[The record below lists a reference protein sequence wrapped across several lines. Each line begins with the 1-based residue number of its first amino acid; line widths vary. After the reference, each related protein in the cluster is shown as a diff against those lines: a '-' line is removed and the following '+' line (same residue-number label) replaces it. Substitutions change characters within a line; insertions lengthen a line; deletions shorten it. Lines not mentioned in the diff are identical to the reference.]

1 MRKPATNHRAN
12 RLLAALGAEDFQYLV
27 PHLEIVNLHQ
37 GQVLYGAGEDIRYN
51 YFPHDT
57 IVALVAIM
65 KDGRS
70 AEMALSGREGVAG
83 LVNTAVTR
91 QSFGH
96 FVVQR
101 TGTASRISVDRMHEA
116 ISTRPNIHQLIQLFT
131 EATMSRILQNVACNA
146 VHSVEARCCRWIL
159 STHDWVDDNTLPL
172 SHTFLAD
179 MLGVQ
184 RSTVSTV
191 TRALQTAGL
200 IRQGRGV
207 ITVVDRAGLEAATC
221 KCYSTVRQRFE
232 YLLPHTYMKVRSHA
246 PEPCI

>member
-1 MRKPATNHRAN
+1 MRKPATDHRAN
-12 RLLAALGAEDFQYLV
+12 RLLAVLEAEDFKYLE
-27 PHLEIVNLHQ
+27 PHLEIVTLRQ
-37 GQVLYGAGEDIRYN
+37 GQVLYATGEPIRYN

-57 IVALVAIM
+57 IVALIAVM

-70 AEMALSGREGVAG
+70 AEMAISGREGIAG

-96 FVVQR
+96 FVVQL
-101 TGTASRISVDRMHEA
+101 TGTASRISIDRMHDA
-116 ISTRPNIHQLIQLFT
+116 ISTRPKVHQLIQRFT
-131 EATMSRILQNVACNA
+131 EATMSRVLQNVACNA

-159 STHDWVDDNTLPL
+159 STHDRVDHDTVPL

-207 ITVVDRAGLEAATC
+207 ITVTNRVALEAATC
-221 KCYSTVRQRFE
+221 ECYSTVRQRFE
-232 YLLPHTYMKVRSHA
+232 YLLPHTYMNCSPVVS
-246 PEPCI
+246 

>member
-1 MRKPATNHRAN
+1 MLMRKPAIDHLAN
-12 RLLAALGAEDFQYLV
+12 RLLAALGAEDFQYLE
-27 PHLEIVNLHQ
+27 PHLEIVNLRQ
-37 GQVLYGAGEDIRYN
+37 GQVLYSAGETIRYN
-51 YFPHDT
+51 YFPQDT
-57 IVALVAIM
+57 ILALVAIM

-96 FVVQR
+96 LVVQL
-101 TGTASRISVDRMHEA
+101 TGTASRISIDRMHEA
-116 ISTRPNIHQLIQLFT
+116 ISMRPRVHQLIQRFT
-131 EATMSRILQNVACNA
+131 EATMSRVLQNVACNA

-159 STHDWVDDNTLPL
+159 STHDRVDHDTVPL

-207 ITVVDRAGLEAATC
+207 ITVTNRVALEAATC
-221 KCYSTVRQRFE
+221 ECYSTVRQRFE
-232 YLLPHTYMKVRSHA
+232 YLLPHTYMNCSPVVS
-246 PEPCI
+246 